1 MYKIKK
7 IFIFSIV
14 LLLKTFAVAQDKPI
28 TIDSVIQL
36 IEAKDAL
43 NTFDDLL
50 KIELKDAT
58 TSEQGEFEN
67 KIGILVAK
75 RKNEIRTY
83 FSKKFTQKEIE
94 RISAELSDDG
104 MLNYSQR
111 AMSFIIMWRSK
122 RKELQK
128 AAQLIEDSYR

>member
-14 LLLKTFAVAQDKPI
+14 LLLKTITVAQDKPI

-50 KIELKDAT
+50 KLELKDAT
-58 TSEQGEFEN
+58 TSEQGEFKN

-128 AAQLIEDSYR
+128 AAKLIEDSYR

>member
-36 IEAKDAL
+36 IEVKDAL

>member
-28 TIDSVIQL
+28 TIDNVIQL

>member
-75 RKNEIRTY
+75 RRNEIRTY

-94 RISAELSDDG
+94 KISAELSDDG

>member
-58 TSEQGEFEN
+58 TFEQGEFEN